1 MELLIK
7 NKGIK
12 SSEYCFNKDFF
23 IIILTM
29 LNMCQHSQQS
39 TTISTQVK
47 KTKSKQP
54 NEKTKLK
61 KTTKKIN
68 NLLQQLSLLFLKFL
82 YFLFNYFHTVLCF
95 YTFFF
100 SPNLLWTLAISYLSS
115 ASLMH
120 SINSLFIISTTLS
133 SCPCFTFSCQYLPQ
147 YA

>member
-1 MELLIK
+1 MVQNAIEKIINDTVKLPIIMELLIK

-23 IIILTM
+23 IIVLTM
-29 LNMCQHSQQS
+29 LNMCQHSLQS

-68 NLLQQLSLLFLKFL
+68 NLLQQLSLLFLSS
-82 YFLFNYFHTVLCF
+82 C
-95 YTFFF
+95 
-100 SPNLLWTLAISYLSS
+100 IS
-115 ASLMH
+115 
-120 SINSLFIISTTLS
+120 FSTTFTLS
-133 SCPCFTFSCQYLPQ
+133 FVSILFSLVQTFYEH
-147 YA
+147 

>member
-1 MELLIK
+1 MVQNAIEKIINDTVKLPIIMELLIK

-23 IIILTM
+23 IIVLTM

-61 KTTKKIN
+61 KNNQENKQSTATTFSSFLEVLVFPFQ
-68 NLLQQLSLLFLKFL
+68 LLSHCPLFL
-82 YFLFNYFHTVLCF
+82 YFFL
-95 YTFFF
+95 
-100 SPNLLWTLAISYLSS
+100 
-115 ASLMH
+115 
-120 SINSLFIISTTLS
+120 
-133 SCPCFTFSCQYLPQ
+133 
-147 YA
+147 